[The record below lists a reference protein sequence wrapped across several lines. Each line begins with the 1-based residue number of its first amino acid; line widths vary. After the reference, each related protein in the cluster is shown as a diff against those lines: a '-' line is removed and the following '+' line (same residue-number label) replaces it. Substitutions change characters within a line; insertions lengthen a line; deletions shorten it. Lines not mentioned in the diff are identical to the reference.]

1 MLIVNGLGASA
12 KTVICVETDGVGVVV
27 GRGGSRLRR
36 WWGGRSGVVGLNG
49 VCSGAVVGGRWLRSM
64 GGGIRFGRGGLWRR

>member
-12 KTVICVETDGVGVVV
+12 KTVVCVETDGVGVVV
-27 GRGGSRLRR
+27 GRGGSRLWR

-49 VCSGAVVGGRWLRSM
+49 V
-64 GGGIRFGRGGLWRR
+64 